1 MAKKTSF
8 SRVRERAAGC
18 RRCDLWKRATQT
30 VFGNGPINARLML
43 VGEQPGDPEDLAGE
57 PFVGPAGQLLRE
69 ALEEAG
75 LDPAEVFLTNAVKH
89 FKWKPQGKRRIHDKP
104 NREQVLACRIWLD
117 EEIEHVKPAMIVAL
131 GATAAGTLLGS
142 AAKVTRDRG
151 KFFPSTLAP
160 LVSLTVHPSSIL
172 RAPDSTARAEA
183 RKQFVADL
191 KTFARKLNHAK

>member
-1 MAKKTSF
+1 MAKKKSL
-8 SRVRERAAGC
+8 SRLRDQAAGC

-30 VFGNGPINARLML
+30 VFGEGPSSARLML
-43 VGEQPGDPEDLAGE
+43 VGEQPGDQEDLAGE

-69 ALEEAG
+69 ALDAAG

-89 FKWKPQGKRRIHDKP
+89 FKWQPRGTRRIHERP
-104 NREQVLACRIWLD
+104 NREEVLACRMWLD
-117 EEIEHVKPAMIVAL
+117 EEIAAVKPAMIVAL

-183 RKQFVADL
+183 RRQFVADL
-191 KTFARKLNHAK
+191 KTFARKLKQHK